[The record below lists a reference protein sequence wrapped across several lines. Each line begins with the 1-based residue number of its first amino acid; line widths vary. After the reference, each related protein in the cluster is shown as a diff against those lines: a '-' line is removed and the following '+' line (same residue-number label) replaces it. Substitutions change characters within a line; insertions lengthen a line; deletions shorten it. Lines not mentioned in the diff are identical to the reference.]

1 MSLLSTRGCP
11 RVSTRRSPLLV
22 ALACALPL
30 VASAQ
35 SQQPATGSQTET
47 ALGTTTLQAVQV
59 TADGSQVALPPEYA
73 GGQVAT
79 GGRVGLFGNLD
90 VLDTPFNSLN
100 FTAQLMRDQQARSV
114 ADVVQNDPA
123 VRVAR
128 GFGNFQELYVVR
140 GFPVYSDDMSYNGLY
155 GLLPRQYVAAE
166 FLERVEVFRG
176 ANSFLNGAAPSGSGV
191 GGAFN
196 LVPKRAGEEDLNR
209 FTLGWEN
216 DGQGYAAADVSR
228 RFGSDRDWG
237 LRANAVR
244 RDGDTA
250 IDNESRELSVLSLGV
265 DYRGERARFSAD
277 LGWQDH
283 RIDAPRPS
291 VTPSGAIPRAPSADA
306 NFAQDWTY
314 TEERDL
320 FGVIRGEYDI
330 TDNTMAWAAF
340 GMRDGEERNV
350 LANPTADADGQLST
364 YRFDNYREDTVTTG
378 EVGLRSKF
386 RTGSVNH
393 RVSASAS
400 AFRLDSK
407 NAYAFGGFGT
417 AVGTLYA
424 PVQVAAPTDLTGGG
438 DLDDPLTTS
447 KVETSSYALAD
458 TLGFADDRVLLTLGA
473 RHQTLKQYGYD
484 YDTGARLN
492 RYSDSAVTPVGAVV
506 FKLDPQVS
514 LYANYAEALV
524 QGQVVPAS
532 SGSIPLENAG
542 EILKPFRSKQY
553 EVGVKYDSGAFGAT
567 AALFR
572 INQPNTIVRDAR
584 LSADGEQRNQGLELS
599 LYGQPWEGLRVLGG
613 VTLLDPQLRRTQ
625 DGVNQGNDVLG
636 VPDTQANLGLDWD
649 VPGVQG
655 LSLDARVVHTG
666 SQYANNENSVEL
678 SSWTRADLGARYAFQ
693 AAGKDWSLRARVDN
707 LFGRDYW
714 ASAGG
719 ASGAN
724 YLVLGAPRTFLVSLS
739 VDL

>member
-1 MSLLSTRGCP
+1 MSLLSPRVCP
-11 RVSTRRSPLLV
+11 RACVRFTPLFIAV
-22 ALACALPL
+22 ACALPASVFAQAQAAG
-30 VASAQ
+30 VAAVDD
-35 SQQPATGSQTET
+35 PR
-47 ALGTTTLQAVQV
+47 TLQTVQV
-59 TADGSQVALPPEYA
+59 TADGSQVELPQEYA

-90 VLDTPFNSLN
+90 VMDTPFNSLN

-128 GFGNFQELYVVR
+128 GFGNFQELYIVR

-191 GGAFN
+191 GGSFN
-196 LVPKRAGEEDLNR
+196 LVPKRAGDEDLNR
-209 FTLGWEN
+209 LTVGYES
-216 DGQGYAAADVSR
+216 DAQGYAAADVSR
-228 RFGSDRDWG
+228 RFGADRAWG
-237 LRANAVR
+237 VRANAVR

-250 IDNESRELSVLSLGV
+250 IDDESRELGVLALGV
-265 DYRGERARFSAD
+265 DYRGEGARFSAD

-283 RIDAPRPS
+283 HIDAPRPS
-291 VTPSGAIPRAPSADA
+291 VTPSGAIPRAPSADS
-306 NFAQDWTY
+306 NFAQQWTY
-314 TEERDL
+314 TDERDL
-320 FGVIRGEYDI
+320 FGVVRGEYDI
-330 TDNTMAWAAF
+330 TDNTLAWAAF
-340 GMRDGEERNV
+340 GLRDGEEKNV
-350 LANPTADADGQLST
+350 LANPTADADGTLTT

-378 EVGLRSKF
+378 EVGVRSEF
-386 RTGSVNH
+386 RTGSIGH

-424 PVQVAAPTDLTGGG
+424 PVQVDAPTGLIGGG
-438 DLDDPLTTS
+438 DLSNPLTTS
-447 KVETSSYALAD
+447 KVETSSFALAD
-458 TLGFADDRVLLTLGA
+458 TLAFAKDRVLLTLGA

-484 YDTGARLN
+484 YDTGARLS
-492 RYSDSAVTPVGAVV
+492 RYVDHVVTPVGAVV
-506 FKLDPQVS
+506 FKIHPHVS

-524 QGQVVPAS
+524 PGTVVPAS
-532 SGSIPLENAG
+532 SGSVPLENAG
-542 EILKPFRSKQY
+542 EILEPFRSKQY
-553 EVGVKYDSGAFGAT
+553 EVGAKYDSGSFGAT

-572 INQPNTIVRDAR
+572 INQPNTVVRDAR
-584 LSADGEQRNQGLELS
+584 LTEDGEQRNQGVELS
-599 LYGQPWEGLRVLGG
+599 VYGQVWEGVRVLGG
-613 VTLLDPQLRRTQ
+613 VTLLDPELRRTQ
-625 DGVNQGNDVLG
+625 DGINQGNDALG
-636 VPDTQANLGLDWD
+636 VAKTQANAGVEWD

-655 LSLDARVVHTG
+655 LSLDARVVYTG
-666 SQYANNENSVEL
+666 RQYANNENTLEL
-678 SSWTRADLGARYAFQ
+678 PSWTRADLGARFAFNGL
-693 AAGKDWSLRARVDN
+693 GKEWALRARVDN

-714 ASAGG
+714 ASSGG

-724 YLVLGAPRTFLVSLS
+724 YLVLGAPRTFTVSLS